1 MVQKEKEPSGD
12 NQAHVQKRVYNT
24 RLRALRKEI
33 IIIPFDDPPPGIQL
47 GPKLPEAYS
56 YYLRK
61 SLRIENKK
69 DEEIL
74 NG

>member
-33 IIIPFDDPPPGIQL
+33 IIIPFDNPPPGIQL
-47 GPKLPEAYS
+47 CPMLPIAATR
-56 YYLRK
+56 YLCK
-61 SLRIENKK
+61 SFRIENKT